1 MTATHKTWAHFKTH
15 FIMEYHKL
23 KKNIKNQVNNI
34 MTGEIQA
41 FTDDKNQKVSTQ
53 FTEFHQKLANFS
65 EGKNTLNEVVE
76 ARNKKI
82 TALDKTVKALDKKK
96 N

>member
-1 MTATHKTWAHFKTH
+1 
-15 FIMEYHKL
+15 MEYHKL

-65 EGKNTLNEVVE
+65 EGKNTLN
-76 ARNKKI
+76 
-82 TALDKTVKALDKKK
+82 
-96 N
+96 